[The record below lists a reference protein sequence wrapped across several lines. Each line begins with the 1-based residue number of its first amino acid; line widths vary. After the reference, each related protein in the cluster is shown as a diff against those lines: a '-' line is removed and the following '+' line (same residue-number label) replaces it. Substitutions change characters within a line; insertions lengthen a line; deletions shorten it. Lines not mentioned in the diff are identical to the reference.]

1 MRKGM
6 LKLISIVSSLCI
18 LLGAVGVEGI
28 LPLIN
33 ASGSDSAENE
43 MSRIEADFSGFL
55 YDSDSVNI
63 GASSVLISDE
73 TVEDMQ
79 NYENKYKKGNY
90 TSLADYLY
98 SIDAEGNLVRDMDY
112 GVSGNKKTGLL
123 YYKESLIDFEIKF
136 EYRYTTL
143 KSAGWN
149 GIYMGFGASRK
160 GELWSHSNKNSVIF
174 VQPHDHNVLCG
185 STTVISAY
193 KSANVNYAEALAKR
207 QSDTEGSA
215 WYSFKLRMEDGVANW
230 YIDDTLIAT
239 YTPSNYVGGYI
250 YFGTMSGETAFR
262 NISITNLEGYYSD
275 MSDIE
280 ADFKAGFYD
289 QAASSIGAGSK
300 LVTDENIEDLENYTK
315 KYLPSG
321 VKSLADYLFSIDNEG
336 NLVRD
341 NDTGTSGDKKIGF
354 LYYNKVLDEF
364 TVEFEYRHSMATSGT
379 GRKSVYIGYGAQKIG
394 NHLYGDA
401 LSGAIRLQP
410 VEMYSY
416 FGGNLIKNYSNN
428 SDFKTAVA
436 DVYNSD
442 LAAGVGTWNKVK
454 LTVADK
460 KVIWEINGKSFSEEI
475 SGYVGGYVYITAM
488 TKDTAFRNIKI
499 TATEKEADTSKY
511 SVYYAPSGKR
521 LIDGVAAKKA
531 EFNDCWSLEN
541 GTFTRVGT
549 GEYAAGPNGRNGE
562 SLLYFDK
569 DYEAFELE
577 LDYRFG
583 SNKNTWLWAA
593 VGFGADEIGSHYA
606 NGDGYL
612 TFIEQEGYIGFHYP
626 NGSGTKSDRILA
638 PSYFTNLYGVN
649 KNQSYYNDVRT
660 ASPSGWHHLKIVVKD
675 GVMTVSYDNIPAVQK
690 AVSDYSG
697 YVYLMAFS
705 PEMQYKNVS
714 ITELKEQDLT
724 WAEDYE
730 AYYVPNGTDFRTA
743 GVKFTKTDAPNVWGY
758 MDEAIVRAGSGSYA
772 GGPNGVKGQ
781 AALYFKNT
789 YTNFVLEYD
798 YSFAGD
804 RSTWRWASA
813 GFGAS
818 ALGEHYKSDNSYY
831 IFVEKE
837 GYRSCYG
844 NGGGGRI
851 SGAGII
857 QDYWDLV
864 ENGDNT
870 WHHFKL
876 VVSGDKAL
884 LYIDNYDVAEVS
896 LANYNGG
903 YVSILSNVSG
913 MRFKNISIAEIS
925 YIKQTEEISPVI
937 VQMGT
942 QQSALPLPATLK
954 ATLGDN
960 SVKSF
965 NVKEWKCEGYNPN
978 ASGTYIFTGELD
990 LAGSGVY
997 ENDSNRFVRLSVTIA
1012 DYDTSAVKEYNI
1024 LSSSQLDSTFTAYY
1038 VTKDENIDKGAELK
1052 PAAAS
1057 KLWAATSNGGVKR
1070 AGQGEFE
1077 GTTSGHKGASLLY
1090 FKDKYNEFELDF
1102 DYCFNGTT
1110 SGHKW
1115 VGFGV
1120 GAQTFGKTPFD
1131 GEGNGS
1137 LFNIEMEG
1145 QIRKLQAGT
1154 SPLIT
1159 AKSAFTGYSQTLTD
1173 KTLNLS
1179 TWHHVK
1185 VAVKN
1190 STIYIFVDDYPVVS
1204 AALEGYSA
1212 GYIYLLGCTK
1222 ELEFCNIRI
1231 SKIKTATVSGEIPYR
1246 AVPVGTSAD
1255 QIGLPDSV
1263 EISIDGQ
1270 KVQCPVEWTSS
1281 DYNGS
1286 AEGTYIF
1293 YASPKGKYSHY
1304 WLSDESKRVIAS
1316 VSVGNFDDDVVHKF
1330 ALNSAEELGAYF
1342 TNYYCKTDN
1351 EFTEK
1356 GEWKKTAA
1364 GNTWSTS
1371 ANGFISRGGTG
1382 SYSGGKK
1389 GTYGVAALY
1398 YNQKLKNFEVEFD
1411 YRHGTGGWRW
1421 FHILGFGAAKIGDT
1435 YADNGYMAYVE
1446 REGDITFTGSVNG
1459 ESLNVANPFPST
1471 RFMEGYFDK
1480 VQRIWKDSDE
1490 WCHVRVSVINGVMRI
1505 YGDDGSVWKVDLDD
1519 SYNGGYIYLLQNS
1532 ANTAIKGLSIT
1543 NFDAKNIDIVSMQS
1557 AEELGCGYQ
1566 SIDKTRGDALSFVE
1580 EAQVTD
1586 SNGYKY
1592 RLPVEWK
1599 APSNYRS
1606 GKLGTYTFSGIPVL
1620 PSSKFRNPNG
1630 VAAAA
1635 TVKIAKVDY
1644 NTANTLK
1651 YYFDHENDL
1660 LDFTNYYTE
1669 DVMKNDFA
1677 ANDWREQW
1685 VLIDGKLQRMD
1696 DNFKALTGASKHRT
1710 VKKVARLTYNEALKG
1725 NWQIDVDYRQDG
1737 NTWMW
1742 PMICFSIKDKNKF
1755 MTDYSSSGDE
1765 FTKNNVGGTA
1775 VYLERE
1781 AYVNYWGNMAQ
1792 PNQEGIRIRATIM
1805 GDKLMGYDHTKPHH
1819 MRLTFIQGVARLYV
1833 DDYDTSYAARIPDA
1847 ALGEFVALMTN
1858 GNAASFD
1865 NFAITKLPDD
1875 ATEGVDIDS
1884 DEVSIVIKESQRK
1897 APTVAD
1903 VETSASSIV
1912 IAVLVTAVAA
1922 TLLVVSG
1929 LILIKQR
1936 KRERK

>member
-1 MRKGM
+1 MKKRM
-6 LKLISIVSSLCI
+6 LRLISIVSCLCI
-18 LLGAVGVEGI
+18 LLGAIGI
-28 LPLIN
+28 DGIFPLMN
-33 ASGSDSAENE
+33 VSSSGSDENE
-43 MSRIEADFSGFL
+43 MTQIEKDFAGYL
-55 YDSDSVNI
+55 YDVDSANI

-73 TVEDMQ
+73 TVKDLQ
-79 NYENKYKKGNY
+79 NYESKYKKGNY
-90 TSLADYLY
+90 TSLADYMY
-98 SIDAEGNLVRDMDY
+98 SIDDDGNLVRDMDY
-112 GVSGNKKTGLL
+112 SASGNKKTGLL
-123 YYKESLIDFEIKF
+123 YYKEALNEFEISF
-136 EYRYTTL
+136 EYRYTKL
-143 KSAGWN
+143 KQTGWN
-149 GIYMGFGASRK
+149 GVYIGFGASRK

-174 VQPHDHNVLCG
+174 LQPHDHNVLCG

-193 KSANVNYAEALAKR
+193 KSANVNYADALAKR
-207 QSDTEGSA
+207 QNDTTGDE
-215 WYSFKLRMEDGVANW
+215 WYAFKLRVKDGVANW
-230 YIDDTLIAT
+230 YVDEKLVAT
-239 YTPSNYVGGYI
+239 YTPSKYEGGYI
-250 YFGTMSGETAFR
+250 YFGTMTGETGFR
-262 NISITNLEGYYSD
+262 NISITNLDGYYAD
-275 MSDIE
+275 MTDIE
-280 ADFKAGFYD
+280 KDFKAAFYD
-289 QAASSIGAGSK
+289 QAASSIGASSK
-300 LVTDENIEDLENYTK
+300 LVTDENIEDLENYEK
-315 KYLPSG
+315 KYLTSG
-321 VKSLADYLFSIDNEG
+321 VKSLADYLFSIDSEG

-364 TVEFEYRHSMATSGT
+364 SVEFEYRHSMATSAT

-394 NHLYGDA
+394 NHLYGDKS
-401 LSGAIRLQP
+401 SGAIRLQP

-416 FGGNLIKNYSNN
+416 WGGNLIKNYSNN

-442 LAAGVGTWNKVK
+442 LTAGVGSWNKVT
-454 LTVADK
+454 LTISEN
-460 KVIWEINGKSFSEEI
+460 KVTWEINGKTFSEEI
-475 SGYVGGYVYITAM
+475 SGYLGGYVYITAM
-488 TKDTAFRNIKI
+488 TKDTAFRNIKV
-499 TATEKEADTSKY
+499 TETKKEIDTSKF

-531 EFNDCWSLEN
+531 EFNDCWSLED
-541 GTFTRVGT
+541 GTFTRSGT

-569 DYEAFELE
+569 KYEAFQIE

-660 ASPSGWHHLKIVVKD
+660 ASPSAWHHLKIVVKD

-690 AVSDYSG
+690 AVTDYSG

-724 WAEDYE
+724 WAEGYE

-743 GVKFTKTDAPNVWGY
+743 GVKFTKTDVTNVWGY
-758 MDEAIVRAGSGSYA
+758 MDEAIVRAGSGNFA

-781 AALYFKNT
+781 AALYFKNP

-804 RSTWRWASA
+804 KSTWRWASA

-818 ALGEHYKSDNSYY
+818 ALGEYYKSDNSYC

-876 VVSGDKAL
+876 VVSGNKAQ
-884 LYIDNYDVAEVS
+884 LYIDNYDVTEVA
-896 LANYNGG
+896 LENYNGG

-913 MRFKNISIAEIS
+913 MKYKNISISEIS
-925 YIKQTEEISPVI
+925 YIKQTDAIEPIIAQSGTVI
-937 VQMGT
+937 G
-942 QQSALPLPATLK
+942 ALPLPKSVK
-954 ATLGDN
+954 ATLGDDT
-960 SVKSF
+960 VKQLD
-965 NVKEWKCEGYNPN
+965 VVEWKCDGYDPN
-978 ASGTYIFTGELD
+978 TAGTYIFTGELN
-990 LAGSGVY
+990 LTGSGIY
-997 ENDSNRFVRLSVTIA
+997 EKDTNRFVRVSVTIA
-1012 DYDTSAVKEYNI
+1012 DYDTTAVKEFNI
-1024 LSSSQLDSTFTAYY
+1024 LSQSQLDQTFISYY
-1038 VTKDENIDKGAELK
+1038 AHKDENIDKGAVLK
-1052 PAAAS
+1052 QAEPS
-1057 KLWAATSNGGVKR
+1057 KLWAVTSKGGVKR
-1070 AGQGEFE
+1070 AGQGEYE
-1077 GTTSGHKGASLLY
+1077 GTLSGHKAAALLY

-1110 SGHKW
+1110 QSHKW

-1120 GAQTFGKTPFD
+1120 GVQTPGKTPFD

-1137 LFNIEMEG
+1137 LFSIEMEG

-1159 AKSAFTGYSQTLTD
+1159 AKSAFAGYSQTLTD
-1173 KTLNLS
+1173 KTLNLN

-1190 STIYIFVDDYPVVS
+1190 SIIYIFVDDYPVAS
-1204 AALEGYSA
+1204 TALEGYKA
-1212 GYIYLLGCTK
+1212 GYIHLLGCTK
-1222 ELEFCNIRI
+1222 ELEFRNIRV
-1231 SKIKTATVSGEIPYR
+1231 SEIKTASVTGEIPYR
-1246 AVPVGTSAD
+1246 AVPVGTTAE
-1255 QIGLPDSV
+1255 QIGLPSSL
-1263 EISIDGQ
+1263 EITVDGK
-1270 KVQCPVEWTSS
+1270 KVQCPVEWSSS
-1281 DYNGS
+1281 DYNSS

-1293 YASPKGKYSHY
+1293 YATAVGKYSHY
-1304 WLSDESKRVIAS
+1304 WLSDTSKRVIAS
-1316 VSVGNFDDDVVHKF
+1316 VSVGSFDDDVVHKF
-1330 ALNSAEELGAYF
+1330 ALNSVEELEAYF
-1342 TNYYCKTDN
+1342 TNYYCKTDKQLS
-1351 EFTEK
+1351 EK
-1356 GEWKKTAA
+1356 GEWKPTSA
-1364 GNTWSTS
+1364 GNNWSIS
-1371 ANGFISRGGTG
+1371 SNGYISRAGTG
-1382 SYSGGKK
+1382 SYSGGAK
-1389 GTYGVAALY
+1389 GAYGVAALY
-1398 YNQKLKNFEVEFD
+1398 YNQKLTNFEVELD

-1421 FHILGFGAAKIGDT
+1421 FQILGFGAEKIGDNYT
-1435 YADNGYMAYVE
+1435 NNGYMAYIE
-1446 REGDITFTGSVNG
+1446 REGDITLTGSING

-1471 RFMEGYFDK
+1471 RFMKDYLDK

-1490 WCHVRVSVINGVMRI
+1490 WCHIRLSVIDGVMRI
-1505 YGDDGSVWKVDLDD
+1505 YGDDGSLWQAELDE
-1519 SYNGGYIYLLQNS
+1519 SYKGGYIYLLQNS
-1532 ANTAIKGLSIT
+1532 ANTAIKNLSIT
-1543 NFDAKNIDIVSMQS
+1543 NYDAKNIDIVSMQT

-1566 SIDKTRGDALSFVE
+1566 SIDKTKGDALSFANESV
-1580 EAQVTD
+1580 VTD

-1592 RLPVEWK
+1592 RLPLDWK

-1606 GKLGTYTFSGIPVL
+1606 GKLGTYTFSGVPVM
-1620 PSSKFRNPNG
+1620 PSAKFRNPNG
-1630 VAAAA
+1630 IAAAA
-1635 TVKIAKVDY
+1635 IVKIAKVDY
-1644 NTANTLK
+1644 NTANTIK

-1669 DVMKNDFA
+1669 DVMKSDLA

-1685 VLIDGKLQRMD
+1685 MLIDGELRRMD
-1696 DNFKALTGASKHRT
+1696 DNFRALSGASKYRT
-1710 VKKVARLTYNEALKG
+1710 VKKVARLTYNDALKG
-1725 NWQIDVDYRQDG
+1725 NWQIDVDYKQDG

-1742 PMICFSIKDKNKF
+1742 PMICFSIKDKTKF
-1755 MTDYSSSGDE
+1755 MTDYSASGDE
-1765 FTKNNVGGTA
+1765 FSKNNVGGTA

-1792 PNQEGIRIRATIM
+1792 PNQDGIRIRATKTS
-1805 GDKLMGYDHTKPHH
+1805 DRFVGYDHTKPHH
-1819 MRLTFIQGVARLYV
+1819 MKLTFIQGVARVYI
-1833 DDYDTSYAARIPDA
+1833 DDYETTYAARIPDA
-1847 ALGEFVALMTN
+1847 ALGEFVSIMTN

-1865 NFAITKLPDD
+1865 NFAITKLPDN
-1875 ATEGVDIDS
+1875 ATEGIDIDS
-1884 DEVSIVIKESQRK
+1884 DEVSFVIKESNPVT
-1897 APTVAD
+1897 PTVKD
-1903 VETSASSIV
+1903 VETGTLNIV

-1922 TLLVVSG
+1922 GLLAVSG
-1929 LILIKQR
+1929 LILIKN
-1936 KRERK
+1936 KKYERK